1 MNKAKKYIEK
11 NRGFLEFL
19 KSLYKPVKMLT
30 IIMIAS
36 MIISQVLDL
45 VKQYIIKG
53 IIDLPNTNGFQITD
67 LYRVIF
73 ILLGVIIL
81 ELIFY
86 YTSNIT
92 RTICMLK
99 KQTPYISEKLF
110 NNLNKKA
117 YPFFID
123 NYSGKI
129 ASSINEINDET
140 QVLNE
145 KITSKFISILTS
157 MISSL
162 IILYTIDVK
171 IFIVAL
177 ILFFGIIITRSIYF
191 SKRFLP
197 AVKKA
202 QEYNREYNGILN
214 DAVLNFTSLKIYSA
228 IESFSKTLKGK
239 KEDANLYRNNAS
251 KKEFTYGALA
261 NVIYIIVFTIL
272 MLYSVKMY
280 SNNLM
285 SLGDLIFFINAMITL
300 KSQTTSF
307 TWAYIH
313 IGETLVKIKNSYQ
326 LLYED
331 NNIIED
337 NKDEINIANG
347 NVEFRNVFFKYNKK
361 YIFEDFNLNIE
372 NKEKIGVIGISGSG
386 KTTLVNLLFKFYS
399 PENGKI
405 LIDNKDIQNY
415 NTKSLYNNLT
425 YVPQETI
432 LLHTSI
438 YDNIKIAKPS
448 ASKEE
453 IINAAKRAELY
464 DFIESL
470 EDKYDT
476 IVGERG
482 IKLSGGQRQRIALA
496 RIFLR
501 DSKIVIFDE
510 ATSSLDNN
518 TEFKIQKNI
527 HKYFKNQ
534 TIICIAHRLST
545 LKDMD
550 KIIVIDKGK
559 IIDVGLPDEIISKY
573 DKKELSFAEMN

>member
-36 MIISQVLDL
+36 MIISQALDL

-92 RTICMLK
+92 RTIYMLK

-171 IFIVAL
+171 IFIVAF

-251 KKEFTYGALA
+251 KKEFTYGAVA
-261 NVIYIIVFTIL
+261 NVIYIIVFAIL

-285 SLGDLIFFINAMITL
+285 SLGNLIFFINAMITL

-337 NKDEINIANG
+337 NKDDINITNG

-453 IINAAKRAELY
+453 IINAAKRAELH

-573 DKKELSFAEMN
+573 DKKELSFAEIN

>member
-36 MIISQVLDL
+36 MIISQALDL

-53 IIDLPNTNGFQITD
+53 LIDLPNTNGFQITD

-92 RTICMLK
+92 RTIYMLK

-453 IINAAKRAELY
+453 IINAAKRAELH

>member
-36 MIISQVLDL
+36 MIISQALDL

-86 YTSNIT
+86 YISNIT
-92 RTICMLK
+92 RTIYMLK

-140 QVLNE
+140 QALNE

-171 IFIVAL
+171 IFIVAF

-251 KKEFTYGALA
+251 KKEFTYGAVA
-261 NVIYIIVFTIL
+261 NGIYIIVFTIL

-285 SLGDLIFFINAMITL
+285 SLGNLIFFINAMITL

-326 LLYED
+326 LLYEN

-337 NKDEINIANG
+337 NKDDINITNG

-405 LIDNKDIQNY
+405 LIDDKDIQNY

-453 IINAAKRAELY
+453 IINAAKRAELHE
-464 DFIESL
+464 FIESL

-527 HKYFKNQ
+527 HKYFRNQ

-573 DKKELSFAEMN
+573 DKKELSFVEIN

>member
-36 MIISQVLDL
+36 MIISQALDL

-92 RTICMLK
+92 RTIYMLK

-285 SLGDLIFFINAMITL
+285 SLGNLIFFINAMITL

-337 NKDEINIANG
+337 NKDDINITNG

-453 IINAAKRAELY
+453 IINAAKRAELH

-573 DKKELSFAEMN
+573 DKKELSFAEIN

>member
-36 MIISQVLDL
+36 MIISQALDL

-92 RTICMLK
+92 RTIYMLK

-453 IINAAKRAELY
+453 IINAAKRAELH